1 MQGELDT
8 SGPPRGDFANLD
20 CKHLGQAPIR
30 ASRHR
35 IPVQSPANEEQFLT
49 PKGPIS
55 EQDKSES
62 PTHVPTFAGPSNEA
76 VKKLSPK
83 FKNGS
88 LTETVQIHRTPV
100 CTQATPQFSEQRSR
114 RQQFSSSE
122 KQDLTASQSARKIDA
137 RDAEYK
143 ASMNLL
149 LLQLDELS
157 VSKQRIADEFRASQQ
172 LTAQTLRRLDEECDR
187 RQQLEL
193 RMIESEAALKVI
205 GRIFEGKN
213 EELEEMRMKLDMV
226 ESRNA
231 KLEQLLARMTSGD
244 QNHEDSKL
252 HDALDAPDL
261 PSQLK
266 NTQHLVSFLVISCS
280 KKRFVFAKFTNA
292 IAENGKSIRDGTFH
306 SKEQTLAA
314 RNSKHLQ
321 SPLVWIE
328 LETLSTSLK
337 SKRAR
342 VLRVI
347 CNNHTPNYPVRD
359 KCT

>member
-1 MQGELDT
+1 MQGELDN
-8 SGPPRGDFANLD
+8 SGPSRVDLANLD

-35 IPVQSPANEEQFLT
+35 ILAQSPAIQEQLLT

-62 PTHVPTFAGPSNEA
+62 PTHVPTFASPSNEA
-76 VKKLSPK
+76 VNKLSPN
-83 FKNGS
+83 FENGS
-88 LTETVQIHRTPV
+88 LTEAVHMH
-100 CTQATPQFSEQRSR
+100 TQATPQFFEQRSR
-114 RQQFSSSE
+114 RKQFSSSE

-157 VSKQRIADEFRASQQ
+157 VSKQRIAEEFRASQQ

-205 GRIFEGKN
+205 GRIFQGKN
-213 EELEEMRMKLDMV
+213 EELEEMRMKLEMV

-231 KLEQLLARMTSGD
+231 KLEQQLARMTSGN
-244 QNHEDSKL
+244 QNHEDSRL
-252 HDALDAPDL
+252 HDALDAPDS

-266 NTQHLVSFLVISCS
+266 NTQHLVSFLFISCW
-280 KKRFVFAKFTNA
+280 KKRCV
-292 IAENGKSIRDGTFH
+292 
-306 SKEQTLAA
+306 
-314 RNSKHLQ
+314 
-321 SPLVWIE
+321 
-328 LETLSTSLK
+328 
-337 SKRAR
+337 
-342 VLRVI
+342 
-347 CNNHTPNYPVRD
+347 C
-359 KCT
+359 